1 MEKIKVV
8 FYAALALS
16 FFNLAGCEKV
26 FSKKSPQPVIA
37 TNTDTLSADIKGTIV
52 AKVNNQPITLEDLDA
67 EIESFNGEV
76 PADRPSE
83 KIDTKD
89 KKISYLKNVMIRR
102 IIMAQA
108 AADKGLNRKPDVGRA
123 LENFKQRLLAAE
135 LGRLE
140 AEAVEV
146 TSKEIEDYYNMAKEE
161 LKEPEERQLR
171 EIVTASEGDAKGILI
186 ELLQGGD
193 FTTLAQSRSITASA
207 KKGGDLGLIKKGV
220 KSAQF
225 DDVAFSSSLDIG
237 KTSNYFKTAE
247 GYTILRLEAKR
258 GGKTKTL
265 TELWD
270 DIKTGLTFLKQ
281 QQKIEELISK
291 LSSGAKIEVIESAIK

>member
-1 MEKIKVV
+1 MNNTRII
-8 FYAALALS
+8 FYSVLVLS
-16 FFNLAGCEKV
+16 FFNLSGCEKI
-26 FSKKSPQPVIA
+26 FPKKTPVKPVK
-37 TNTDTLSADIKGTIV
+37 TDASHVEVKGTIV
-52 AKVNNQPITLEDLDA
+52 AKVNNQPVTLEDLDA
-67 EIESFNGEV
+67 EIESFNQEV
-76 PADRPSE
+76 PPDRPAE

-89 KKISYLKNVMIRR
+89 KKITYLKNVVIRR

-108 AADKGLNRKPDVGRA
+108 AADKGLDRKPEVERA
-123 LENFKQRLLAAE
+123 LDNLKQRILAAE

-140 AEAVEV
+140 AQAVEV

-171 EIVTASEGDAKGILI
+171 EIVVVSEGDAKSILI

-193 FTTLAQSRSITASA
+193 FVVLAQSRSITASA
-207 KKGGDLGLIKKGV
+207 KKGGDLGFIKKGV
-220 KSAQF
+220 KSVQF
-225 DDVAFSSSLDIG
+225 DDVAFSSSLEAG
-237 KTSNYFKTAE
+237 RTSNYFKTAE

-258 GGKTKTL
+258 GGKAKTL

-291 LSSGAKIEVIESAIK
+291 LSAGAKIEVIESAIK

>member
-1 MEKIKVV
+1 MNNTRII
-8 FYAALALS
+8 FYSVLVLS
-16 FFNLAGCEKV
+16 FFNLSGCEKI
-26 FSKKSPQPVIA
+26 FPRKTPRAGTPVK
-37 TNTDTLSADIKGTIV
+37 TGTTPVEIKGTIV
-52 AKVNNQPITLEDLDA
+52 AKVNNQPVTLEDLDA
-67 EIESFNGEV
+67 EIESFNQEV
-76 PADRPSE
+76 PPDRPAE

-89 KKISYLKNVMIRR
+89 KKITYLKNVVIRR

-108 AADKGLNRKPDVGRA
+108 AADKGLDRKPEVERA
-123 LENFKQRLLAAE
+123 LDNLKQRILAAE

-140 AEAVEV
+140 AQAVEV

-171 EIVTASEGDAKGILI
+171 EIVVVSEGDAKSILI

-193 FTTLAQSRSITASA
+193 FVVLAQSRSITASA
-207 KKGGDLGLIKKGV
+207 KKGGDLGFIKKGV
-220 KSAQF
+220 KSVQF
-225 DDVAFSSSLDIG
+225 DDVAFSSSLEAG
-237 KTSNYFKTAE
+237 RTSNYFKTAE

-258 GGKTKTL
+258 GGKAKTL

-291 LSSGAKIEVIESAIK
+291 LSAGAKIEVIESAIK

>member
-1 MEKIKVV
+1 MNNTRII
-8 FYAALALS
+8 FYSVLVLS
-16 FFNLAGCEKV
+16 FFNLTGCDKIFPKKTPQAGT
-26 FSKKSPQPVIA
+26 PVKTETPA
-37 TNTDTLSADIKGTIV
+37 LEVKGTIV
-52 AKVNNQPITLEDLDA
+52 AKVNNQPIILEDLEA
-67 EIESFNGEV
+67 EIESFNEEV

-89 KKISYLKNVMIRR
+89 KKITYLKNVVIRR
-102 IIMAQA
+102 MIMAQA
-108 AADKGLNRKPDVGRA
+108 ASDKGLNRKPEVERA

-171 EIVTASEGDAKGILI
+171 EIVVASEGDAKSIMI

-207 KKGGDLGLIKKGV
+207 KKAETWGLSKKASNPPSLTMWLFLPAWI
-220 KSAQF
+220 SARP
-225 DDVAFSSSLDIG
+225 A
-237 KTSNYFKTAE
+237 
-247 GYTILRLEAKR
+247 TILRLPR
-258 GGKTKTL
+258 VTL
-265 TELWD
+265 FSGWRPSA
-270 DIKTGLTFLKQ
+270 
-281 QQKIEELISK
+281 EERPKPL
-291 LSSGAKIEVIESAIK
+291 LSSGMILKPGLPF

>member
-1 MEKIKVV
+1 MKKIKVV

-16 FFNLAGCEKV
+16 FFNLAGCEKI
-26 FSKKSPQPVIA
+26 FPKKSPKAVI
-37 TNTDTLSADIKGTIV
+37 TTKTDVLPAEVKGTIV
-52 AKVNNQPITLEDLDA
+52 AKVNNQPVTLEDLDA
-67 EIESFNGEV
+67 EIESFNEEV
-76 PADRPSE
+76 PADRPAE

-89 KKISYLKNVMIRR
+89 KKITYLKNVVIRR
-102 IIMAQA
+102 TIMAQA
-108 AADKGLNRKPDVGRA
+108 AADKGLDRKPEVGRA

-171 EIVTASEGDAKGILI
+171 EIVVASEGDAKSILI

-193 FTTLAQSRSITASA
+193 FATLAQSRSITASA
-207 KKGGDLGLIKKGV
+207 KKGGDLGFIKKGA

-225 DDVAFSSSLDIG
+225 DDVAFSSSLEAG
-237 KTSNYFKTAE
+237 RTSNYFKTAE

-258 GGKTKTL
+258 GGKAKSL

-270 DIKTGLTFLKQ
+270 DIKSGLTFLKQ
-281 QQKIEELISK
+281 QKKIEELISQ
-291 LSSGAKIEVIESAIK
+291 LSGKAKIEVIESAIK

>member
-1 MEKIKVV
+1 MNNTRII
-8 FYAALALS
+8 FYSVLVLS
-16 FFNLAGCEKV
+16 FLILRMRKIFP
-26 FSKKSPQPVIA
+26 KKTPGRDSVKAETPALEV
-37 TNTDTLSADIKGTIV
+37 KGTIV
-52 AKVNNQPITLEDLDA
+52 AKVNNQPIILEDLEA
-67 EIESFNGEV
+67 EIESFNEEV
-76 PADRPSE
+76 PMDRPSE

-89 KKISYLKNVMIRR
+89 KKITYLKNVVIRR
-102 IIMAQA
+102 MIMAQA
-108 AADKGLNRKPDVGRA
+108 ASDKGLNQKAGSREA

-171 EIVTASEGDAKGILI
+171 EIVLASEGDAKSIMI

-193 FTTLAQSRSITASA
+193 FTTLAQSRSITASRQKRRRPGA
-207 KKGGDLGLIKKGV
+207 YQKGV

-237 KTSNYFKTAE
+237 KTSNYFKIAD

>member
-1 MEKIKVV
+1 MNNTRII
-8 FYAALALS
+8 FYSVLVLS
-16 FFNLAGCEKV
+16 FFNLSGCEKI
-26 FSKKSPQPVIA
+26 FPKKTPVKPVK
-37 TNTDTLSADIKGTIV
+37 TDASHVEVKGTIV
-52 AKVNNQPITLEDLDA
+52 AKVNNQPVTLEDLDA
-67 EIESFNGEV
+67 EIESFNQEV
-76 PADRPSE
+76 PPDRPAE

-89 KKISYLKNVMIRR
+89 KKITYLKNVVIRR

-108 AADKGLNRKPDVGRA
+108 AADKGLDRKPEVERA
-123 LENFKQRLLAAE
+123 LDNLKQRILAAE

-140 AEAVEV
+140 AQAVEV

-171 EIVTASEGDAKGILI
+171 EIVVASEGDAKSIMI

-193 FTTLAQSRSITASA
+193 FATLAQSRSITASA
-207 KKGGDLGLIKKGV
+207 KKGGDLGFIKKGV
-220 KSAQF
+220 KYVQF

-247 GYTILRLEAKR
+247 GYAILRLEAKR

>member
-1 MEKIKVV
+1 MNNTRII
-8 FYAALALS
+8 FYSVLVLS
-16 FFNLAGCEKV
+16 FFNLTGCDKIFPKKAPKAGI
-26 FSKKSPQPVIA
+26 PVKTETPA
-37 TNTDTLSADIKGTIV
+37 FEVKGTIV
-52 AKVNNQPITLEDLDA
+52 AKVNNQPIILEDLEA
-67 EIESFNGEV
+67 EIESFNEEV
-76 PADRPSE
+76 PADRPAE

-89 KKISYLKNVMIRR
+89 KKITYLKNVVIRR
-102 IIMAQA
+102 MIMAQA
-108 AADKGLNRKPDVGRA
+108 ASDKGLNRKPEVERA

-171 EIVTASEGDAKGILI
+171 EIVVASEGDAKSIMI

-193 FTTLAQSRSITASA
+193 FATMAQSRSIMASA

-281 QQKIEELISK
+281 QQKIEELISR
-291 LSSGAKIEVIESAIK
+291 LSAAAKIEVIESAIK